1 MALNNFHTPGPQTD
15 VRNLMLAQLNQSG
28 LANNIF
34 NSALGEMNKFDT
46 GARNLNTQKLTRDIA
61 NMSLSEL
68 EDYYNNG
75 KTALDILNEK
85 DGTGFMYNETDPNLL
100 NMVNQRDND
109 YKTAKNNIVFNE
121 LQQLTPQQIIDSG
134 NLFDKFEYLDKLTPQ
149 QQAQIAAARGNAQQ
163 TLRTQALNELS
174 PEEIADAE
182 TIGNI
187 NFAPEYGTPDAQ
199 DAERFSTLQGKYRA
213 DLDSKNYSLAMQ
225 LLNSI
230 PNPLD
235 RARLVANP
243 PEFKAM
249 LEQSGIKFRKG
260 ETFTQ
265 LMSDLGATYNDPNK
279 KAELDRIYNDKITS
293 ELADAATSGKSLSEV
308 YSIINNAVD
317 SQGNHLTEQQKAEKF
332 NYVLDKGNFINDA
345 IDDFKE
351 DEEFK
356 EHYDA
361 LTNEKLTDTQRAAAL
376 DYFKN
381 NIRQYTKE
389 VPKEYKP
396 YIEKKLISTLEDTY
410 KKSNIAIEQ
419 ADKARATEATH
430 NMMSFIQNISDSDIK
445 TEMQDDV
452 LGDKISL
459 QFADLKSGDKTLT
472 DSSIKG
478 GIIKMLGLVPQNDSI
493 QQIKKFLEDPKNRE
507 SSLGIYFF
515 NKLVPA
521 YKLFKSNPDAEKG
534 ANSPGVLGQLNSSLA
549 GLEAGAKIIENYK
562 IYKNKGSMSNIYY
575 MPQ

>member
-15 VRNLMLAQLNQSG
+15 VRNLMLAQLNQSS

-34 NSALGEMNKFDT
+34 NSTLGEMNKFDT

-121 LQQLTPQQIIDSG
+121 LQQLTPQQIVDSG
-134 NLFDKFEYLDKLTPQ
+134 NLFDKFQYLDKLTPQ
-149 QQAQIAAARGNAQQ
+149 QQAWLTAARGNAQQ

-187 NFAPEYGTPDAQ
+187 KFAPEYGTPDAQ
-199 DAERFSTLQGKYRA
+199 DAKDFRVLQDKYRGE
-213 DLDSKNYSLAMQ
+213 LDSKNYGLAMQ

-249 LEQSGIKFRKG
+249 LEQSGIKFRNG
-260 ETFTQ
+260 ETFTR

-279 KAELDRIYNDKITS
+279 KAELDRISNDKIIS
-293 ELADAATSGKSLSEV
+293 ELAAAAEKGESLATIS
-308 YSIINNAVD
+308 SIIDNAVD
-317 SQGNHLTEQQKAEKF
+317 SQGNHLTEQQKADKLNYILDNSNIVDDLINRQRLNTKKF
-332 NYVLDKGNFINDA
+332 PSM
-345 IDDFKE
+345 
-351 DEEFK
+351 DEEFRGINNPK
-356 EHYDA
+356 LEA
-361 LTNEKLTDTQRAAAL
+361 LTRATYADKLKAYGDKLFENFPLHMRKILLKKYESRIDSMLKTSNETAKVQTEIDKNTARNEIQKMLNAEGTNGERMDFKDILDGAYTSKISAKDSNKANKIKGSILDMLQSNVSLEKYGPLLTYLQKNPNSSFSSYVFDSFYNLNEADRKHPEADYIHKDQNMGKITSKLDRLMKILPHIKTLEQS
-376 DYFKN
+376 
-381 NIRQYTKE
+381 NIR
-389 VPKEYKP
+389 
-396 YIEKKLISTLEDTY
+396 
-410 KKSNIAIEQ
+410 
-419 ADKARATEATH
+419 
-430 NMMSFIQNISDSDIK
+430 
-445 TEMQDDV
+445 
-452 LGDKISL
+452 
-459 QFADLKSGDKTLT
+459 
-472 DSSIKG
+472 
-478 GIIKMLGLVPQNDSI
+478 
-493 QQIKKFLEDPKNRE
+493 
-507 SSLGIYFF
+507 F
-515 NKLVPA
+515 NG
-521 YKLFKSNPDAEKG
+521 N
-534 ANSPGVLGQLNSSLA
+534 
-549 GLEAGAKIIENYK
+549 
-562 IYKNKGSMSNIYY
+562 
-575 MPQ
+575 

>member
-121 LQQLTPQQIIDSG
+121 LQQLTPQQIVDSG
-134 NLFDKFEYLDKLTPQ
+134 NLFDKFEYTDKLTPQ
-149 QQAQIAAARGNAQQ
+149 QQAWLTAAKGSAQK

-187 NFAPEYGTPDAQ
+187 KFAPEYGSPDAQ
-199 DAERFSTLQGKYRA
+199 DAALFSTLQGKYRG
-213 DLDSKNYSLAMQ
+213 DLDSKNYGLATQ

-243 PEFKAM
+243 SEFKAK
-249 LEQSGIKFRKG
+249 LEQAGIKFRNG
-260 ETFTQ
+260 ETFTR

-279 KAELDRIYNDKITS
+279 KAELDRISDDQLTS
-293 ELADAATSGKSLSEV
+293 QLTAAAEKGESLATVS
-308 YSIINNAVD
+308 SIIDNAVD
-317 SQGNHLTEQQKAEKF
+317 SQGNHLTEQQKAEKL
-332 NYVLDKGNFINDA
+332 NYVLDNSDYIYKFVAKEALNDKKYPSLQQELKDINNPELTALERASRADSLKAYGDKLFENFPLHMRKVLRKKYESKIDSMLKTSNETAKVQAEMSKNTARNEINKIMKAKMNNEEKIAFGQILEGRYSSKISAKDSNKADEIKGSILDMLQSNVTF
-345 IDDFKE
+345 
-351 DEEFK
+351 
-356 EHYDA
+356 
-361 LTNEKLTDTQRAAAL
+361 EKYAPLL
-376 DYFKN
+376 DYLQTNPNSSFSSYVFDAFYKLYEADKKHPDADYIN
-381 NIRQYTKE
+381 KKKDKI
-389 VPKEYKP
+389 VPILERLSKIQP
-396 YIEKKLISTLEDTY
+396 YIETLE
-410 KKSNIAIEQ
+410 KSNIVY
-419 ADKARATEATH
+419 
-430 NMMSFIQNISDSDIK
+430 NGN
-445 TEMQDDV
+445 
-452 LGDKISL
+452 
-459 QFADLKSGDKTLT
+459 
-472 DSSIKG
+472 
-478 GIIKMLGLVPQNDSI
+478 
-493 QQIKKFLEDPKNRE
+493 
-507 SSLGIYFF
+507 
-515 NKLVPA
+515 
-521 YKLFKSNPDAEKG
+521 
-534 ANSPGVLGQLNSSLA
+534 
-549 GLEAGAKIIENYK
+549 
-562 IYKNKGSMSNIYY
+562 
-575 MPQ
+575 

>member
-15 VRNLMLAQLNQSG
+15 VRNLMLAQLNQSS

-134 NLFDKFEYLDKLTPQ
+134 NLFDKFQFADKLTPQ
-149 QQAQIAAARGNAQQ
+149 QQAWLTAAKGSAQK

-187 NFAPEYGTPDAQ
+187 KFAPEYGSTDAE
-199 DAERFSTLQGKYRA
+199 DAERFRTLQGKYRGE
-213 DLDSKNYSLAMQ
+213 LDSKNYGLAMQ

-265 LMSDLGATYNDPNK
+265 LMSDLGATYNDPK
-279 KAELDRIYNDKITS
+279 KKEELDRISNDQLIS
-293 ELADAATSGKSLSEV
+293 QLAAAAEKGESLATIS
-308 YSIINNAVD
+308 SIIDNAVD
-317 SQGNHLTEQQKAEKF
+317 SQGNHLTEQQKAEKL
-332 NYVLDKGNFINDA
+332 NYVLDNSNI
-345 IDDFKE
+345 IDDLINRQRLNKKE
-351 DEEFK
+351 DGKTLKFPSMDEEFK
-356 EHYDA
+356 GINNPKLDA
-361 LTNEKLTDTQRAAAL
+361 LTRATYADKLKAYGDKLFENFPLHMRKVLRKKYESRIDSMLKTSNETAKVQAEISKNTARNKAQEWANAKRPNDMNFKSVIEGTYRSKIASNSKTKDKANDIKSDILNMLHSNTAFSEYADIYQYMRDNDNSAFTNYLFDIMYPLYESNAHNYNNESLIAKVKDKLDTLKDVFPNIKVLEQS
-376 DYFKN
+376 
-381 NIRQYTKE
+381 NIR
-389 VPKEYKP
+389 
-396 YIEKKLISTLEDTY
+396 
-410 KKSNIAIEQ
+410 
-419 ADKARATEATH
+419 
-430 NMMSFIQNISDSDIK
+430 F
-445 TEMQDDV
+445 
-452 LGDKISL
+452 
-459 QFADLKSGDKTLT
+459 SG
-472 DSSIKG
+472 
-478 GIIKMLGLVPQNDSI
+478 N
-493 QQIKKFLEDPKNRE
+493 
-507 SSLGIYFF
+507 
-515 NKLVPA
+515 
-521 YKLFKSNPDAEKG
+521 
-534 ANSPGVLGQLNSSLA
+534 
-549 GLEAGAKIIENYK
+549 
-562 IYKNKGSMSNIYY
+562 
-575 MPQ
+575 

>member
-15 VRNLMLAQLNQSG
+15 VRNLMLAQLNQSS

-75 KTALDILNEK
+75 KTAIDILNEK

-109 YKTAKNNIVFNE
+109 YKTAKNNAVFHE

-134 NLFDKFEYLDKLTPQ
+134 NLYDKFSYADKLTPLQ
-149 QQAQIAAARGNAQQ
+149 EAWLTNAKGSAQQ

-174 PEEIADAE
+174 PEEIADAA

-187 NFAPEYGTPDAQ
+187 KLAPEYGSFNSQ
-199 DAERFSTLQGKYRA
+199 DAEYFRALQGKYK
-213 DLDSKNYSLAMQ
+213 DELDSKNYGLAKQ

-243 PEFKAM
+243 SEFKTM

-279 KAELDRIYNDKITS
+279 KTELDRIYNDQLIS
-293 ELADAATSGKSLSEV
+293 QLADAAGSGKSLSEI

-317 SQGNHLTEQQKAEKF
+317 SQGNHLTEQQKADKL
-332 NYVLDKGNFINDA
+332 NYVLDNSNI
-345 IDDFKE
+345 IDDLINRQRLNKKE
-351 DEEFK
+351 DGKTLKYPTMDKELKAINNPKVDPIVRATAADKLKGYGDKLFENFPLHMRKILRKKYESRIDSMLKTSNETAKVQFEMTKNEARNKVQKWADAKKPDDINFK
-356 EHYDA
+356 NVIEGRYKSKIASNSKIKDKADDIKSDILNMLHSNTAFSEYADIYQYMRDNDNSPF
-361 LTNEKLTDTQRAAAL
+361 TNYLFDIMYPLYESNSHNYNNPSLIAKVEEKLKTL
-376 DYFKN
+376 
-381 NIRQYTKE
+381 KE
-389 VPKEYKP
+389 VFPNIKV
-396 YIEKKLISTLEDTY
+396 LEQ
-410 KKSNIAIEQ
+410 SNI
-419 ADKARATEATH
+419 
-430 NMMSFIQNISDSDIK
+430 
-445 TEMQDDV
+445 
-452 LGDKISL
+452 
-459 QFADLKSGDKTLT
+459 
-472 DSSIKG
+472 
-478 GIIKMLGLVPQNDSI
+478 
-493 QQIKKFLEDPKNRE
+493 
-507 SSLGIYFF
+507 
-515 NKLVPA
+515 
-521 YKLFKSNPDAEKG
+521 
-534 ANSPGVLGQLNSSLA
+534 
-549 GLEAGAKIIENYK
+549 NY
-562 IYKNKGSMSNIYY
+562 NGN
-575 MPQ
+575 

>member
-109 YKTAKNNIVFNE
+109 YKTAKNNAVFHE

-134 NLFDKFEYLDKLTPQ
+134 NLYDKFSYADKLTPLQ
-149 QQAQIAAARGNAQQ
+149 EAWLTNARGSAQK

-187 NFAPEYGTPDAQ
+187 KFAPELGIPDAQ
-199 DAERFSTLQGKYRA
+199 DAEKFSTLQGKYRGE
-213 DLDSKNYSLAMQ
+213 LDSKNYGLAMQ

-243 PEFKAM
+243 SEFKAR
-249 LEQSGIKFRKG
+249 LEQAGIKFRNG
-260 ETFTQ
+260 ETFTR

-279 KAELDRIYNDKITS
+279 KTELDNIWNSQYKVTLENAIKENKSLPETLDIIAKGVDNYGNPLSVEKQKEFTEYVFDNSDYLQKFLSKEVNKEGNENLKAFRDNLLDTNLS
-293 ELADAATSGKSLSEV
+293 DQSRAESADALKRQMKDIVKNIPKHLQKTVESKMNAYIDSMLKTSNETAKAQALSDRSTARKKMQEQINEMSDEDRFAFNEVIEGSYKSKIS
-308 YSIINNAVD
+308 S
-317 SQGNHLTEQQKAEKF
+317 AEKGNARDVKGKLMGLIRSKVEF
-332 NYVLDKGNFINDA
+332 EQYRPLLNYMEKNPNSPLKSYILDSFYDLNKLEGYKS
-345 IDDFKE
+345 KE
-351 DEEFK
+351 DE
-356 EHYDA
+356 
-361 LTNEKLTDTQRAAAL
+361 QI
-376 DYFKN
+376 KN
-381 NIRQYTKE
+381 NIRARLDT
-389 VPKEYKP
+389 
-396 YIEKKLISTLEDTY
+396 LISILPNYELAEQ
-410 KKSNIAIEQ
+410 SNI
-419 ADKARATEATH
+419 KY
-430 NMMSFIQNISDSDIK
+430 NGN
-445 TEMQDDV
+445 
-452 LGDKISL
+452 
-459 QFADLKSGDKTLT
+459 
-472 DSSIKG
+472 
-478 GIIKMLGLVPQNDSI
+478 
-493 QQIKKFLEDPKNRE
+493 
-507 SSLGIYFF
+507 
-515 NKLVPA
+515 
-521 YKLFKSNPDAEKG
+521 
-534 ANSPGVLGQLNSSLA
+534 
-549 GLEAGAKIIENYK
+549 
-562 IYKNKGSMSNIYY
+562 
-575 MPQ
+575 

>member
-75 KTALDILNEK
+75 KTAIDILNEK

-121 LQQLTPQQIIDSG
+121 LQQLTPQQIVDSG

-149 QQAQIAAARGNAQQ
+149 QQAQIAAARGNAQK

-174 PEEIADAE
+174 PEEIADAA

-187 NFAPEYGTPDAQ
+187 KFAPEYGSPDAQ
-199 DAERFSTLQGKYRA
+199 DAALFSTLQGKYRN
-213 DLDSKNYSLAMQ
+213 DLDSKNYGLATQ

-249 LEQSGIKFRKG
+249 LEQSGITFRNG
-260 ETFTQ
+260 ETFTR

-279 KAELDRIYNDKITS
+279 KAELDRIFDDQLIS
-293 ELADAATSGKSLSEV
+293 QLADAAESGKSLSEV

-317 SQGNHLTEQQKAEKF
+317 SQGNHLTEQQKADKL
-332 NYVLDKGNFINDA
+332 NYILDNSNFIHDLIYDQTDSKEKDGKTKKFPTMEEELNNINNTELTALERASAADSLKA
-345 IDDFKE
+345 YGDKLFENFPLHMRKVLRKKYESTIDSMLKTSNETAKAQAEMSKNTARNEINKLMKAKMSNEEKIAFGQILEGRYSSKISAKDSIKA
-351 DEEFK
+351 DEIKGSILDMLQSNVSF
-356 EHYDA
+356 
-361 LTNEKLTDTQRAAAL
+361 EKYAPLL
-376 DYFKN
+376 DYLQN
-381 NIRQYTKE
+381 NPNSSFSSY
-389 VPKEYKP
+389 VFDAFYKLYEADKKHPDADYINKKRDKIEPILNRLSKIQP
-396 YIEKKLISTLEDTY
+396 YIETLE
-410 KKSNIAIEQ
+410 KSNIVY
-419 ADKARATEATH
+419 
-430 NMMSFIQNISDSDIK
+430 NGN
-445 TEMQDDV
+445 
-452 LGDKISL
+452 
-459 QFADLKSGDKTLT
+459 
-472 DSSIKG
+472 
-478 GIIKMLGLVPQNDSI
+478 
-493 QQIKKFLEDPKNRE
+493 
-507 SSLGIYFF
+507 
-515 NKLVPA
+515 
-521 YKLFKSNPDAEKG
+521 
-534 ANSPGVLGQLNSSLA
+534 
-549 GLEAGAKIIENYK
+549 
-562 IYKNKGSMSNIYY
+562 
-575 MPQ
+575 

>member
-15 VRNLMLAQLNQSG
+15 VRNLMLAQLNQSS

-34 NSALGEMNKFDT
+34 NSTLGEMNKFDT

-121 LQQLTPQQIIDSG
+121 LQQLTPQQIVDSG
-134 NLFDKFEYLDKLTPQ
+134 NLFDKFQYLDKLTPQ
-149 QQAQIAAARGNAQQ
+149 QQAWLTAARGNAQQ

-187 NFAPEYGTPDAQ
+187 KFAPEYGTPNAQ
-199 DAERFSTLQGKYRA
+199 DAEKFRELQGKYRG
-213 DLDSKNYSLAMQ
+213 DLDSNNYGLAMQ

-265 LMSDLGATYNDPNK
+265 LMSDLGATYNDPK
-279 KAELDRIYNDKITS
+279 KKEELDNIFNSQYKVTLDKAIKEKSLPETLDIIAKGVDNYGNPLSVEKQKEFIDYVFDNSDYLQKYLAKEISKEGNEDISILMDNLLNTSLSDQRRAESADALKNQMKDIVKNTPKHLQKIVESKMNAYIDSMLKTSNETAKAQTIASKTEARNKIQGIINNDLQGADKLAFERVMKGTYTSRITAKEKENADVVKGNILDMLSSDVSLSNYAPLLNYLSSNIDSPFASYILDSFYDLNKTKGYNDKESIKIRDNINNR
-293 ELADAATSGKSLSEV
+293 LKSLMKLQPYMER
-308 YSIINNAVD
+308 
-317 SQGNHLTEQQKAEKF
+317 LEQ
-332 NYVLDKGNFINDA
+332 
-345 IDDFKE
+345 
-351 DEEFK
+351 
-356 EHYDA
+356 
-361 LTNEKLTDTQRAAAL
+361 
-376 DYFKN
+376 
-381 NIRQYTKE
+381 
-389 VPKEYKP
+389 
-396 YIEKKLISTLEDTY
+396 
-410 KKSNIAIEQ
+410 SNI
-419 ADKARATEATH
+419 
-430 NMMSFIQNISDSDIK
+430 
-445 TEMQDDV
+445 
-452 LGDKISL
+452 
-459 QFADLKSGDKTLT
+459 
-472 DSSIKG
+472 
-478 GIIKMLGLVPQNDSI
+478 
-493 QQIKKFLEDPKNRE
+493 
-507 SSLGIYFF
+507 
-515 NKLVPA
+515 
-521 YKLFKSNPDAEKG
+521 
-534 ANSPGVLGQLNSSLA
+534 
-549 GLEAGAKIIENYK
+549 NYMG
-562 IYKNKGSMSNIYY
+562 N
-575 MPQ
+575 

>member
-75 KTALDILNEK
+75 KTAIDILNEK

-134 NLFDKFEYLDKLTPQ
+134 NLFDKFQYLDKLTPQ

-174 PEEIADAE
+174 PEEIADAA
-182 TIGNI
+182 TIGDI
-187 NFAPEYGTPDAQ
+187 KFAPEYGTPNAQ
-199 DAERFSTLQGKYRA
+199 DAEKFRLLQDKYRGE
-213 DLDSKNYSLAMQ
+213 LDSKNYSLAKQ

-265 LMSDLGATYNDPNK
+265 LMSDLGATYNDPEK
-279 KAELDRIYNDKITS
+279 KKELDRISNDKIIS
-293 ELADAATSGKSLSEV
+293 ELAAAAEKGESLATIS
-308 YSIINNAVD
+308 SIIDNAVD
-317 SQGNHLTEQQKAEKF
+317 SQGNHLTEQQKADKL
-332 NYVLDKGNFINDA
+332 NYILDNSNIINDLIYDQANSLDKDGKTKKFPSMN
-345 IDDFKE
+345 
-351 DEEFK
+351 EEFK
-356 EHYDA
+356 GINNPKLDA
-361 LTNEKLTDTQRAAAL
+361 LTRATYADKLKAYGEKLFENFPLHMRKVLRKKYESNIDSMLKTSNETAKVQFEISKNTARNKAQKWADSKMPNDL
-376 DYFKN
+376 NFKSVIEGGYSSRIASN
-381 NIRQYTKE
+381 SKTKD
-389 VPKEYKP
+389 KAND
-396 YIEKKLISTLEDTY
+396 I
-410 KKSNIAIEQ
+410 KSNILNMLHSNTAFSEY
-419 ADKARATEATH
+419 ADIYKYMR
-430 NMMSFIQNISDSDIK
+430 D
-445 TEMQDDV
+445 
-452 LGDKISL
+452 
-459 QFADLKSGDKTLT
+459 
-472 DSSIKG
+472 
-478 GIIKMLGLVPQNDSI
+478 ND
-493 QQIKKFLEDPKNRE
+493 
-507 SSLGIYFF
+507 
-515 NKLVPA
+515 
-521 YKLFKSNPDAEKG
+521 
-534 ANSPGVLGQLNSSLA
+534 NSPFTNYLFDIMYPLYESNSHNYNNPSLISKVKEKLETLKDVFPHIKVLEQ
-549 GLEAGAKIIENYK
+549 
-562 IYKNKGSMSNIYY
+562 SNIQYSGK
-575 MPQ
+575 

>member
-15 VRNLMLAQLNQSG
+15 VRNLMLAQLNQSS

-61 NMSLSEL
+61 NMSLGEL
-68 EDYYNNG
+68 ENYYNNG

-109 YKTAKNNIVFNE
+109 YKTAKNNAVFHE

-134 NLFDKFEYLDKLTPQ
+134 NLYDKFSYADKLTPLQ
-149 QQAQIAAARGNAQQ
+149 EAWLTNAKGSAQQ

-174 PEEIADAE
+174 PEEIADAA

-187 NFAPEYGTPDAQ
+187 KLAPEYGSFNSQ
-199 DAERFSTLQGKYRA
+199 DAEYFRALQGKYK
-213 DLDSKNYSLAMQ
+213 DELDSKNYGLAKQ

-243 PEFKAM
+243 SEFKTM

-279 KAELDRIYNDKITS
+279 KTELDRIYNDQLIS
-293 ELADAATSGKSLSEV
+293 QLADAAGSGKSLSEI

-317 SQGNHLTEQQKAEKF
+317 SQGNHLTEQQKADKL
-332 NYVLDKGNFINDA
+332 NYVLDNSNI
-345 IDDFKE
+345 IDDLINRQRLNKKE
-351 DEEFK
+351 DGKTLKYPTMDKELKAINNPKVDPIVRATAADKLKGYGDKLFENFPLHMRKILRKKYESRIDSMLKTSNETAKVQFEMTKNEARNKVQKWADAKKPDDINFK
-356 EHYDA
+356 NVIEGRYKSKIASNSKIKDKADDIKSDILNMLHSNTAFSEYADIYQYMRDNDNSPF
-361 LTNEKLTDTQRAAAL
+361 TNYLFDIMYPLYESNSHNYNNPSLIAKVEEKLKTL
-376 DYFKN
+376 
-381 NIRQYTKE
+381 KE
-389 VPKEYKP
+389 VFPNIKV
-396 YIEKKLISTLEDTY
+396 LEQ
-410 KKSNIAIEQ
+410 SNI
-419 ADKARATEATH
+419 
-430 NMMSFIQNISDSDIK
+430 
-445 TEMQDDV
+445 
-452 LGDKISL
+452 
-459 QFADLKSGDKTLT
+459 
-472 DSSIKG
+472 
-478 GIIKMLGLVPQNDSI
+478 
-493 QQIKKFLEDPKNRE
+493 
-507 SSLGIYFF
+507 
-515 NKLVPA
+515 
-521 YKLFKSNPDAEKG
+521 
-534 ANSPGVLGQLNSSLA
+534 
-549 GLEAGAKIIENYK
+549 NY
-562 IYKNKGSMSNIYY
+562 NGN
-575 MPQ
+575 

>member
-15 VRNLMLAQLNQSG
+15 VRNLMLAQLNQSS

-34 NSALGEMNKFDT
+34 NSTLGEMNKFDT

-75 KTALDILNEK
+75 KTSLDILNEK

-121 LQQLTPQQIIDSG
+121 LQQLTPQQIVDSG

-163 TLRTQALNELS
+163 ALRTQALNELS
-174 PEEIADAE
+174 PEEIADAA

-187 NFAPEYGTPDAQ
+187 KFAPEYGTPNAQ
-199 DAERFSTLQGKYRA
+199 DAEKFRVLQDKYQT

-260 ETFTQ
+260 GTFTQ
-265 LMSDLGATYNDPNK
+265 LMSALGATYNDPNK
-279 KAELDRIYNDKITS
+279 KTELDNIFNSQYKVTLDKAIKEDKSLPETLDIIAKGVDNYGNPLS
-293 ELADAATSGKSLSEV
+293 VEKQKEFTDYVFDNSDYIQKYISKEAIKEGNEDILNLLDGISDISLSMQDRAEAADALKHQMKDIVKNVPKHLQKTVESKM
-308 YSIINNAVD
+308 NAYVD
-317 SQGNHLTEQQKAEKF
+317 SMLKTSNETAKAQALSDRSTARKKMQEQ
-332 NYVLDKGNFINDA
+332 INEMSD
-345 IDDFKE
+345 ID
-351 DEEFK
+351 
-356 EHYDA
+356 
-361 LTNEKLTDTQRAAAL
+361 RAAFNDVL
-376 DYFKN
+376 
-381 NIRQYTKE
+381 TG
-389 VPKEYKP
+389 EYK
-396 YIEKKLISTLEDTY
+396 S
-410 KKSNIAIEQ
+410 
-419 ADKARATEATH
+419 
-430 NMMSFIQNISDSDIK
+430 
-445 TEMQDDV
+445 
-452 LGDKISL
+452 KIS
-459 QFADLKSGDKTLT
+459 S
-472 DSSIKG
+472 
-478 GIIKMLGLVPQNDSI
+478 
-493 QQIKKFLEDPKNRE
+493 
-507 SSLGIYFF
+507 
-515 NKLVPA
+515 
-521 YKLFKSNPDAEKG
+521 AEKG
-534 ANSPGVLGQLNSSLA
+534 NASEVKGKLMGLIRSNVEFSQYIPLLNYMDKNPNSPLKSYILDSLYDLNKLEGYNSKEDSQTKKNIRARLDTLISILPNYELA
-549 GLEAGAKIIENYK
+549 EQ
-562 IYKNKGSMSNIYY
+562 SNIRYNGN
-575 MPQ
+575 

>member
-15 VRNLMLAQLNQSG
+15 VRNLMLAQLNQSS

-34 NSALGEMNKFDT
+34 NSTLGEMNKFDT

-61 NMSLSEL
+61 NMSLGEL
-68 EDYYNNG
+68 ENYYNNG

-121 LQQLTPQQIIDSG
+121 LQQLTPQQIVDSG

-187 NFAPEYGTPDAQ
+187 KFAPEYGIPNAQ
-199 DAERFSTLQGKYRA
+199 DAEKFRLLQDKYRGE
-213 DLDSKNYSLAMQ
+213 LDSKNYSLAMQ

-265 LMSDLGATYNDPNK
+265 LMSALGATYNDPTK
-279 KAELDRIYNDKITS
+279 KTELDRISDDQLTS
-293 ELADAATSGKSLSEV
+293 QLAAAAEKGESLATIS
-308 YSIINNAVD
+308 SIIDNAVD
-317 SQGNHLTEQQKAEKF
+317 SQGNHLTEQQKADKL
-332 NYVLDKGNFINDA
+332 NYVLDNSNIVDDLINRQRLNTKKFPNMDKEFRSVNNPKLDA
-345 IDDFKE
+345 IARASNADKLKAYGDKLFENFPLHMRKILLKKYESRIDSMLKASNETAKVQFEINKNTARNEIQKMLNAEGTNGERMDFKDILDGAYTSKISAKDKDKANKIKGSILDMLQSNVSLE
-351 DEEFK
+351 K
-356 EHYDA
+356 YGPL
-361 LTNEKLTDTQRAAAL
+361 LTYLQKNPNSSFSSYVFDSFYSLNEADRKHPEADYIHKDKNMDKITSKLDRL
-376 DYFKN
+376 MK
-381 NIRQYTKE
+381 ILPHIK
-389 VPKEYKP
+389 
-396 YIEKKLISTLEDTY
+396 TLEQ
-410 KKSNIAIEQ
+410 SNI
-419 ADKARATEATH
+419 
-430 NMMSFIQNISDSDIK
+430 
-445 TEMQDDV
+445 V
-452 LGDKISL
+452 Y
-459 QFADLKSGDKTLT
+459 SGK
-472 DSSIKG
+472 
-478 GIIKMLGLVPQNDSI
+478 
-493 QQIKKFLEDPKNRE
+493 
-507 SSLGIYFF
+507 
-515 NKLVPA
+515 
-521 YKLFKSNPDAEKG
+521 
-534 ANSPGVLGQLNSSLA
+534 
-549 GLEAGAKIIENYK
+549 
-562 IYKNKGSMSNIYY
+562 
-575 MPQ
+575 